1 MLASRDPNTHPKPIT
16 AKQGGISVSG
26 DDLMNLL
33 QRPSGA
39 ASGGGQGAA
48 STTLSLTSS
57 LHQLKQESQHEIVAL
72 IPNSRQ
78 LTINFSNWGR
88 LRAEGDAD
96 KPTLVISFLG

>member
-1 MLASRDPNTHPKPIT
+1 
-16 AKQGGISVSG
+16 
-26 DDLMNLL
+26 MNLL

-39 ASGGGQGAA
+39 SGSGQGV
-48 STTLSLTSS
+48 SLTSS
-57 LHQLKQESQHEIVAL
+57 LQQLKQESQHEIVAL

>member
-1 MLASRDPNTHPKPIT
+1 M
-16 AKQGGISVSG
+16 SG

-33 QRPSGA
+33 QRPSGG
-39 ASGGGQGAA
+39 SGQGV
-48 STTLSLTSS
+48 SLTTS
-57 LHQLKQESQHEIVAL
+57 LQQLKQESQHEIVAL